1 MKRILTQIVLLSVAL
16 LTVSCG
22 KDYITPDELF
32 RDDAKIAQTKITVK
46 SDKGETT
53 NETVPFDKVT
63 VYKASEFSS
72 QSWLSAWSGGRMSY
86 NMFYL
91 SIYFQDIE
99 KMKLGETLKPN
110 RASFMLPASSDSR
123 DYTDEYS
130 GKITLADKGDD
141 YVILDFH
148 KVGFSIGKGDYLI
161 DGYLHCK
168 LEDKFELTMPDI
180 IPLE

>member
-22 KDYITPDELF
+22 KDYIEF
-32 RDDAKIAQTKITVK
+32 YSSEAKIAKAKITVK
-46 SDKGETT
+46 SDNGETT
-53 NETVPFDKVT
+53 KERVPFDRVT
-63 VYKASEFSS
+63 VYKTSEFDG

-91 SIYFQDIE
+91 SINFQDIE
-99 KMKLGETLKPN
+99 KMKIGETLKPS
-110 RASFMLPASSDSR
+110 RVSFSLPASSDSR
-123 DYTDEYS
+123 DNTDEYS

-141 YVILDFH
+141 YVTLSFH
-148 KVGFSIGKGDYLI
+148 NVGFSIGKGDYLI

-168 LEDKFELTMPDI
+168 LEDKFELDYYD
-180 IPLE
+180 LLH

>member
-1 MKRILTQIVLLSVAL
+1 MKRILAQIVLLSVAL

-32 RDDAKIAQTKITVK
+32 RDDAKIAKTKISVK
-46 SDKGETT
+46 SEDGGVVK
-53 NETVPFDKVT
+53 ETVPFNRVT
-63 VYKASEFSS
+63 VYKTSDFSS
-72 QSWLSAWSGGRMSY
+72 QSWLSAWSGGKMSY
-86 NMFYL
+86 NMFSL

-99 KMKLGETLKPN
+99 KMKVGETLKP
-110 RASFMLPASSDSR
+110 SHVMFSLPASSDSR

-130 GKITLADKGDD
+130 GKITLADKGED

-148 KVGFSIGKGDYLI
+148 KVGFSIGKGDYLV

-168 LEDKFELTMPDI
+168 LEDKLELDYYD
-180 IPLE
+180 LLH